1 MQKPRTA
8 LSVMEKASL
17 RPVSGVVFRVISL
30 GLKPGCYE
38 PSCGHAARKWF
49 SIPCHD
55 MIPRPWNDLDMLC
68 FRVWLWF
75 PGFLVQD
82 VLDPRLLPPKEL
94 YTLSD
99 ETIVILQAV
108 LTVIM
113 YYGAMVLIFVPF
125 TDEWDWNSS
134 GSDFVDALYFGTTS
148 P

>member
-1 MQKPRTA
+1 M
-8 LSVMEKASL
+8 
-17 RPVSGVVFRVISL
+17 VS
-30 GLKPGCYE
+30 
-38 PSCGHAARKWF
+38 
-49 SIPCHD
+49 
-55 MIPRPWNDLDMLC
+55 
-68 FRVWLWF
+68 WF